1 MKVLKFYAEWCG
13 PCKSLATTFKSIEDK
28 IAFPIENINIDEE
41 LMTSVEFGV
50 RSVPTVILIDDNNAE
65 VRRHVGAMTESQ
77 LLDFL
82 KV

>member
-13 PCKSLATTFKSIEDK
+13 PCKSLSTTFKSIEDQIK
-28 IAFPIENINIDEE
+28 FPIENINIDEE

>member
-13 PCKSLATTFKSIEDK
+13 PCKGLAMTFKSIEDHIK
-28 IAFPIENINIDEE
+28 FPIENINIDEE

-50 RSVPTVILIDDNNAE
+50 RSVPTLILIDDNNAE